1 MLKKLLSSK
10 PFALDAGLLL
20 LRLFSGLVMMNYGW
34 DKLMNFTEK
43 AAYWPDPFHV
53 GGSASLAL
61 TIFGEL
67 ISPFFITLGL
77 FTRIALIPAI
87 INMIMAIA
95 IGHVG
100 QPLDAREHALSFLI
114 PYLVLFLTG
123 SGRYSL
129 DSFVLKK

>member
-1 MLKKLLSSK
+1 MLKKLLTTK
-10 PFALDAGLLL
+10 PFATDAGLLL

-67 ISPFFITLGL
+67 ICPFFITLGL
-77 FTRIALIPAI
+77 FTRIALIPAG

-114 PYLVLFLTG
+114 PYLVLFLLG
-123 SGRYSL
+123 PGRFSA
-129 DSFVLKK
+129 DAGFLKK